1 MAKKI
6 SLREFQ
12 EHLAA
17 RLVGASGQ
25 SAAGLLG
32 IQSGADYWLVNLSDS
47 GEIVPLTPLT
57 AVPLTKPW
65 FAGIANIRGNLY
77 SVADFSAFQGKDPT
91 PQNAGSRLL
100 LVGTRH
106 GTNAAH
112 ARPAQHRGAHPGAGR
127 SRCAGLGPRV
137 LHRQRRTALEDAQR
151 PRTARRRRL
160 HGDRRLSPSPSVPPL
175 NNINCTAV

>member
-17 RLVGASGQ
+17 RLAGADQRST
-25 SAAGLLG
+25 AGLLG
-32 IQSGADYWLVNLSDS
+32 IQAGTDHWLLDLSDS

-65 FAGIANIRGNLY
+65 FAGIANIRGKLY
-77 SVADFSAFQGKDPT
+77 SVVDFSAFQGKEAT
-91 PQNAGSRLL
+91 PQNSSARLL

-106 GTNAAH
+106 GSNAALLVT
-112 ARPAQHRGAHPGAGR
+112 RMLGLRSVDVLTPVPDDPGAPGWACE
-127 SRCAGLGPRV
+127 SYTDD
-137 LHRQRRTALEDAQR
+137 HQQ
-151 PRTARRRRL
+151 
-160 HGDRRLSPSPSVPPL
+160 HWKKL
-175 NNINCTAV
+175 NVRELLDDNDFMNIGA